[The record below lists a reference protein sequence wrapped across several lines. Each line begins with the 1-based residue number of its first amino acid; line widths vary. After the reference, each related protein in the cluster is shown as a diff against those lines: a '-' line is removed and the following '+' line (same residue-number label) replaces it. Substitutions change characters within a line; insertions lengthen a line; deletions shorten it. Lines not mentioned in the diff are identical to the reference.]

1 MVFYMRMQRCWQK
14 GTEER
19 HTNVSAAARGG
30 YETTAAAA
38 LEQNMNRS
46 LYVQGLQKAPSH
58 PCWLYS
64 SGLPVGGLHFY
75 CVKQPTFY

>member
-1 MVFYMRMQRCWQK
+1 VIKGLGKIRIGFRKDLHSMVFYMRMQRCWQK

-38 LEQNMNRS
+38 LE
-46 LYVQGLQKAPSH
+46 
-58 PCWLYS
+58 
-64 SGLPVGGLHFY
+64 
-75 CVKQPTFY
+75 